1 MSHTASSVRALRL
14 GVVAVATVAALAAC
28 SSTGGGSGSTSHYTT
43 TVQGDVT
50 SLSGANPH
58 ALGKGLTIKMGLDLA
73 ITGQGA
79 FYGKVMQQ
87 GAQLAANQIEA
98 AGGPHIDF
106 VIKDHKSGDAS
117 AGVQT
122 TRELGQ
128 DDVHMAMYSYIGV
141 LGSAFQG
148 IKQYKIL
155 SLDGGGGTSTFG
167 TGKPYFYGSRANAP
181 HDTYAGVAKHIAA
194 SMPDAKKVAVII
206 QDAGAGYASSAKDIL
221 STDLPKNGLTLAD
234 LEVAPVGATDV
245 SGAITKILADKP
257 DVILDNQ
264 FGTDPGYFLKQLRAT
279 GSTVPVIGSDYQP
292 DLAQIVGSGIN
303 GYTFAN
309 DFFPATAPANDW
321 AKYFVDTYKEAY
333 PADGNPSFYSANYYE
348 DTFIL
353 WQVIQRVI
361 AKGGDVNNPDT
372 LLAAFTADPSYPSL
386 YGPGAGKPYGNISF
400 DPTTHSVAARG
411 MGVYQYQ
418 AASKSFKTLS
428 EFGLGGS
435 NFKLDQ

>member
-1 MSHTASSVRALRL
+1 
-14 GVVAVATVAALAAC
+14 
-28 SSTGGGSGSTSHYTT
+28 
-43 TVQGDVT
+43 
-50 SLSGANPH
+50 
-58 ALGKGLTIKMGLDLA
+58 MGLDLA

-87 GAQLAANQIEA
+87 GAKLAADQIEA

-128 DDVHMAMYSYIGV
+128 DGVHMAMYSYIGV

-194 SMPDAKKVAVII
+194 SMPHAKKVAVII

-221 STDLPKNGLTLAD
+221 STELPKNGLTLSD
-234 LEVAPVGATDV
+234 FEVAPVGATDV

-292 DLAQIVGSGIN
+292 DLAQIVGSGID

-333 PADGNPSFYSANYYE
+333 PSDGNPSFYSANYYE

-361 AKGGDVNNPDT
+361 AKKGDVNNPDT
-372 LLAAFTADPSYPSL
+372 LLAAFKADPSYPSL
-386 YGPGAGKPYGNISF
+386 YGPGNGKPYGTISF